1 MRIHSKCISSEA
13 QPTPHEAEH
22 VQCISRAAFPLIFQS
37 SSFFIVGLYRAP
49 SSIVAHKMDPVSIL
63 SLVSA
68 SLTITMRAAT
78 IGKDLHSLMHKFAGA
93 DKKVRLLSVH
103 VSAVRL
109 AARSL
114 SSWLEEDSVD
124 SEEVEEIKGELL
136 EVLAACCEILSDLQD
151 HVSKI
156 QTGAENIGFKG
167 SLQFIWDEDIIG
179 EATQTLHQQEVAM
192 LLILEVLKR

>member
-1 MRIHSKCISSEA
+1 
-13 QPTPHEAEH
+13 
-22 VQCISRAAFPLIFQS
+22 
-37 SSFFIVGLYRAP
+37 
-49 SSIVAHKMDPVSIL
+49 MDPVSIL

-68 SLTITMRAAT
+68 SLTIAMRAAT
-78 IGKDLHSLMHKFAGA
+78 IGKDLHSLRTKFKDA
-93 DKKVRLLSVH
+93 DKKIRQLSIH

-114 SSWLEEDSVD
+114 SSWLEDDLVG

-156 QTGAENIGFKG
+156 RTGADSIGLKG
-167 SLQFIWDEDIIG
+167 SLQFVWDEKII
-179 EATQTLHQQEVAM
+179 EDATGTLHQQEVAI
-192 LLILEVLKR
+192 LLILEVIRR